1 MTAEVL
7 KKASKPVA
15 REAKPRKPAKRN
27 KTPTPAPAHEKK
39 SPMAKFCF

>member
-15 REAKPRKPAKRN
+15 PEAKPRKNAKRN
-27 KTPTPAPAHEKK
+27 KTQTPAPSREKK